1 MRPSVLRPPVLD
13 FLAISDFSGFESVIS
28 AKSETVWNR
37 RPGEVGLRL
46 FTAISN
52 SE

>member
-1 MRPSVLRPPVLD
+1 VLRPPVFD
-13 FLAISDFSGFESVIS
+13 FLATNDFSGFESVIS

-46 FTAISN
+46 IIAISD
-52 SE
+52 SEKIY

>member
-1 MRPSVLRPPVLD
+1 
-13 FLAISDFSGFESVIS
+13 VIS

-37 RPGEVGLRL
+37 RPAEVGLRFL
-46 FTAISN
+46 TAISD